1 MFWRSPTGR
10 SAHGNWPKCNATLRG
25 EVVDMKKLIG
35 EAKTNKWLHVFEIKQ
50 RGKNEFIPTDP
61 EGCWMPFK
69 IQQFVLVPEE
79 SSL

>member
-10 SAHGNWPKCNATLRG
+10 SAHGNWPKCNATL
-25 EVVDMKKLIG
+25 IG

-50 RGKNEFIPTDP
+50 PGKNDFIPTDP

>member
-1 MFWRSPTGR
+1 M
-10 SAHGNWPKCNATLRG
+10 
-25 EVVDMKKLIG
+25 DMKKLIG

-50 RGKNEFIPTDP
+50 PGKNEFIPTDP